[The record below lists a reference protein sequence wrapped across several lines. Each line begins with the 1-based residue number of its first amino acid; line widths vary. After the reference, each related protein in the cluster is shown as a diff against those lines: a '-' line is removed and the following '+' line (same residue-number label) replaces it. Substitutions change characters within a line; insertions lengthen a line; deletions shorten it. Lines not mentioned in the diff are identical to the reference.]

1 MLPKTIE
8 WKEGKVIL
16 INQQKLPGK
25 LEFIETEKPERVAK
39 AIRTMEIRGA
49 PAIGAAA
56 ALALALS
63 AYHTKAESYEKLI
76 NELTKTADMIKKT
89 RPTAR
94 NLFWAI
100 ERIIVRAKKT
110 KRSTHQVIETVI
122 NEALNILREDEETNI
137 KIGENGAKLIE
148 DGDTILT
155 YCNAG
160 SLACVYYGT
169 ALGVIRSAWKQG
181 KKIKVIAPETRPKL
195 QGARLT
201 IFELKMEEIPVTLIT
216 DNSIGLLMQKG
227 KINKVV
233 VGADRIL
240 SDGTTY
246 NKIGTYT
253 VAVLSKHHK
262 IPFYVAAP
270 KSTFD
275 LKAAREQVEIEKR
288 NPKEVT
294 EICGCKIAPD
304 NIDVVNYAFDMTPP
318 ELISAII
325 TEKGIIHPPFKENIP
340 KILGQQI

>member
-16 INQQKLPGK
+16 INQQKLPSK
-25 LEFIETEKPERVAK
+25 LEFIETEKPERIAE

-63 AYHTKAESYEKLI
+63 AYHTKARNREELI
-76 NELTKTADMIKKT
+76 SELSKTADMIRKT

-100 ERIIVRAKKT
+100 ERIMNKAKKT
-110 KRSTHQVIETVI
+110 RGSIHQIIREIV
-122 NEALNILREDEETNI
+122 NEALKILREDEEINM

-201 IFELKMEEIPVTLIT
+201 TFELKMEGIPVTLIT
-216 DNSIGLLMQKG
+216 DNTIGLLMQKG
-227 KINKVV
+227 KISKIV

-253 VAVLSKHHK
+253 VAILAKYHK

-275 LKAAREQVEIEKR
+275 LKATREQVEIEKR

-304 NIDVVNYAFDMTPP
+304 GIDVLNYAFDMTPP
-318 ELISAII
+318 ELITAII
-325 TEKGIIHPPFKENIP
+325 TEKGVIYPPFKKNIP
-340 KILGQQI
+340 KILGQ

>member
-8 WKEGKVIL
+8 WKNGKVIL

-25 LEFIETEKPERVAK
+25 LEFIETEKPERIAK
-39 AIRTMEIRGA
+39 AIKTMEIRGA

-56 ALALALS
+56 ALAIALT
-63 AYHTKAESYEKLI
+63 AYHTKARTFKELI
-76 NELTKTADMIKKT
+76 NELSKTADMIRKT

-94 NLFWAI
+94 NLFWAT
-100 ERIIVRAKKT
+100 ERIMNKARKMKGEVKEI
-110 KRSTHQVIETVI
+110 IEAII
-122 NEALNILREDEETNI
+122 NEALEILREDEETNM

-181 KKIKVIAPETRPKL
+181 KKIRVIAPETRPKL

-201 IFELKMEEIPVTLIT
+201 TYELKMDGIPVTLIT

-227 KINKVV
+227 EIDKVI

-253 VAVLSKHHK
+253 IAILAKHHE

-275 LKAAREQVEIEKR
+275 LKATRKQVEIEIR

-294 EICGCKIAPD
+294 EICGCKIAPKGI
-304 NIDVVNYAFDMTPP
+304 NVINYAFDMTPP
-318 ELISAII
+318 ELITAII

-340 KILGQQI
+340 KTLGL

>member
-1 MLPKTIE
+1 
-8 WKEGKVIL
+8 
-16 INQQKLPGK
+16 
-25 LEFIETEKPERVAK
+25 
-39 AIRTMEIRGA
+39 
-49 PAIGAAA
+49 
-56 ALALALS
+56 
-63 AYHTKAESYEKLI
+63 
-76 NELTKTADMIKKT
+76 
-89 RPTAR
+89 
-94 NLFWAI
+94 
-100 ERIIVRAKKT
+100 
-110 KRSTHQVIETVI
+110 
-122 NEALNILREDEETNI
+122 
-137 KIGENGAKLIE
+137 IE

-181 KKIKVIAPETRPKL
+181 KKIRVIAPETRPKL

-201 IFELKMEEIPVTLIT
+201 TYELKMDGIPVTLIT

-227 KINKVV
+227 EIDKVI

-253 VAVLSKHHK
+253 IAILAKHHE

-275 LKAAREQVEIEKR
+275 LKATRKQVEIEIR

-294 EICGCKIAPD
+294 EICGCKIAPKGI
-304 NIDVVNYAFDMTPP
+304 NVINYAFDMTPP
-318 ELISAII
+318 ELITAII

-340 KILGQQI
+340 KTLGL